1 MRIVWLLT
9 QSLESPSGL
18 GRYWPLSKALSEL
31 GHEVTILALHHD
43 FCTLTHRCFIKDGV
57 QVHYLGQMHVFKRGN
72 QKEYFSPLRLF
83 WIAIEGTRR
92 LTKAALWMSTDVIH
106 LAKPHPMNGIAG
118 WITHQLRDI
127 PLYLDCDDY
136 EAGSNRFSGSWQR
149 LIVTLF
155 ENNLPFAT
163 KGVTANTWF
172 TIDRLKR
179 LGYPAGRIIYV
190 PNGVDRERFSN
201 INHPDA
207 DALRQQLN
215 LEGRKVVLY
224 LGSLSLISH
233 SLDLLFEAFAV
244 VRRIE
249 PRAILVLVGGGEDYR
264 KLYNL
269 AENLKLG
276 DSIRFVGWVPPDR
289 APLYYLIADVSVEPA
304 RDTLA
309 ARGRSPLKLFES
321 WASGTPCV
329 TTDVGDRRYLL
340 GHPPAGKLVHPDA
353 NSLAYGILDILQNP
367 EEAERIR
374 RLGLERITSF
384 FWDQLVLEFLRVYD
398 V

>member
-18 GRYWPLSKALSEL
+18 GRYWPLSKALSKL

-43 FCTLTHRCFIKDGV
+43 FCTLTHRRFIKDGI
-57 QVHYLGQMHVFKRGN
+57 QVHYLGQMHVCKRNN
-72 QKEYFSPLRLF
+72 QKEYFSPLRLL
-83 WIAIEGTRR
+83 WVTTEGTWR
-92 LTKAALWMSTDVIH
+92 LTKAALWMSADVIH

-118 WITHQLRDI
+118 WITHQLRDL

-136 EAGSNRFSGSWQR
+136 EAGSNRFSDSWQR

-155 ENNLPFAT
+155 ENRLPFVA
-163 KGVTANTWF
+163 KGITANTWF
-172 TIDRLKR
+172 TINRLKR
-179 LGYPAGRIIYV
+179 SGYPTGRIIYV
-190 PNGVDRERFSN
+190 PNGVDRERFAN
-201 INHPDA
+201 IHQPDVN
-207 DALRQQLN
+207 LVRQRLN

-233 SLDLLFEAFAV
+233 SVDLLLEAFAI
-244 VRRIE
+244 VRRAE
-249 PRAILVLVGGGEDYR
+249 PRAVLILVGGGEDYH
-264 KLYNL
+264 KLDDL
-269 AENLKLG
+269 AKKLNLG
-276 DSIRFVGWVPPDR
+276 DSIRFVGWVPPDL
-289 APLYYLIADVSVEPA
+289 APLYYLLADVSVEPA
-304 RDTLA
+304 RDTPA

-340 GHPPAGKLVHPDA
+340 GQPPAGKLVSPNAD
-353 NSLAYGILDILQNP
+353 SLAYGILDVLQSP
-367 EEAERIR
+367 EEAEHLR
-374 RLGLERITSF
+374 RLGLERVASF
-384 FWDQLVLEFLRVYD
+384 FWDQLVFEFVRVYD